1 MVYNLY
7 LNHTLKDQPWRRDIL
22 IFIFFLY
29 FTDEG
34 NKATESIVDQI
45 GILIRPEMITKPMFC
60 HYTSFPSKEMA
71 PMHIPLFNVNNED
84 QQDPEW

>member
-7 LNHTLKDQPWRRDIL
+7 LNHALKDQPRRRDI
-22 IFIFFLY
+22 IFLY
-29 FTDEG
+29 FTGEG
-34 NKATESIVDQI
+34 NKATESIVDQAR
-45 GILIRPEMITKPMFC
+45 ILIRPEMITKPMFC